1 MEGWTDILY
10 FSDDAKGGPFNY
22 LYFIILVII
31 GSFFMLNL
39 VLGVLSGE
47 FAKERE
53 RVENRRNFLKI
64 RKKQQIERELDGY
77 LNWISKAEEVILA
90 EEEQLLMEE
99 SSSSRFDTFYS
110 TKNYGEHKRK
120 RKEGTRKDLRN

>member
-1 MEGWTDILY
+1 MGEGWTDILY
-10 FSDDAKGGPFNY
+10 FADDSIGSRFNWI
-22 LYFIILVII
+22 YFMMLVII

-64 RKKQQIERELDGY
+64 RKRQQIDRELDGY
-77 LNWISKAEEVILA
+77 LNWIAKAEEVILA
-90 EEEQLLMEE
+90 EEEEQARTGEFGMLSVPGEDDQFQK
-99 SSSSRFDTFYS
+99 SKNQKFDS
-110 TKNYGEHKRK
+110 MYGK
-120 RKEGTRKDLRN
+120 